1 MMSVHRANQY
11 RWNLGLKWCHRSVR
25 PCCSHCL
32 MNLIRKLMGTY
43 LLDLPCLYSQKL
55 LLAFL
60 SQK

>member
-1 MMSVHRANQY
+1 MMSVHQS
-11 RWNLGLKWCHRSVR
+11 LDLKWCHRSVR

-43 LLDLPCLYSQKL
+43 LLDSERLLRLYSQKL
-55 LLAFL
+55 PLAFL